1 MKKHMAFLL
10 LSINVSCFA
19 MESGDNPQFNTSAP
33 IACTHI
39 TQCSTAIARAVE
51 KNIELE
57 KEKKQLEQEVTQL
70 KESHASH
77 QQHFIRLNQQVRDAT
92 DRQTVAEYECE
103 KLSEQLQK
111 AQAFAQTLLTL
122 YTNHITEYI
131 ALQQQQ
137 NTIITRMLEQQQE
150 QWLEHKELIKTQLA
164 LHLHNSSYKR
174 GTFFDEEG
182 IDEVEHFTNNQ
193 IMSYLRSLVINMKQ
207 LKTRRRVPVTTPAP
221 PNTPHETCQFEL
233 DELSENQ

>member
-1 MKKHMAFLL
+1 MKKHIAFLL
-10 LSINVSCFA
+10 LSINIFCFA
-19 MESGDNPQFNTSAP
+19 MESDDNPPFNNSTP
-33 IACTHI
+33 IACTHV
-39 TQCSTAIARAVE
+39 TQCSAAIARAVE

-57 KEKKQLEQEVTQL
+57 KEKKQLEQEVIQL

-77 QQHFIRLNQQVRDAT
+77 QQHFIRLNQRVRDAT

-111 AQAFAQTLLTL
+111 EQALTQTLLTL

-137 NTIITRMLEQQQE
+137 NAIITRMLEQQQE

-164 LHLHNSSYKR
+164 LHLYNSSYKR

-182 IDEVEHFTNNQ
+182 IDEVEYFTNNQ

-207 LKTRRRVPVTTPAP
+207 LKNRRVPVTTPAP
-221 PNTPHETCQFEL
+221 PNSPHETCPFES